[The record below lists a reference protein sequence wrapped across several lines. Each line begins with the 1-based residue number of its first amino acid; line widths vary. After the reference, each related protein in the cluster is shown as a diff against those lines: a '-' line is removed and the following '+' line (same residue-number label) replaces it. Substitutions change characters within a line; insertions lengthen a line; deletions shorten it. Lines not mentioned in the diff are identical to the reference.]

1 MANPL
6 NATFFALRK
15 REKSGVLTGAT
26 VAYFVIML
34 VVLGG
39 FIALN
44 FQGLGVVMGWYGQL
58 LSSAAS
64 GVEPNIDASTIPPGV
79 GMFFLT
85 LIPFMFVIYLLF
97 AAYEA
102 ACLRWMIR
110 GETGGLMGLSLGADT
125 WRVYSTYWIW
135 FLLYMG
141 FSIVFSVITMVVIG
155 VGAVSSNGAADPTQA
170 IAGSALLVALVT
182 LIRIVLMIFFGV
194 RLAPAAAISV
204 GLRKFSFFKAWTVSK
219 GRFWALLGAFL
230 LALLIF
236 IVAEIVIGGV
246 VFAVVGAGL
255 MQMGPNADT
264 SQVLS
269 TLLTPQNLIV
279 IGVAYALILALS
291 VFLYLLFFG
300 INARAVIAAAEDGK
314 IEGLS
319 AETLA
324 KTFE

>member
-26 VAYFVIML
+26 IAYFVVLL
-34 VVLGG
+34 VLLGG

-44 FQGLGVVMGWYGQL
+44 YQALGGVMTWYMQL
-58 LSSAAS
+58 LTAAAS
-64 GVEPNIDASTIPPGV
+64 GAQPNMDPSTLPPGLA
-79 GMFFLT
+79 MFGLT
-85 LIPFMFVIYLLF
+85 LIPFFFVVYVLF

-125 WRVYSTYWIW
+125 WRVYFTYWIW
-135 FLLYMG
+135 FFLYIA
-141 FSIVFSVITMVVIG
+141 FSIVFTILTGVAVAAGMATGSEADALMIG
-155 VGAVSSNGAADPTQA
+155 GPAV
-170 IAGSALLVALVT
+170 LLVT
-182 LIRIVLMIFFGV
+182 LVRIVLMLYFGV

-204 GLRKFSFFKAWTVSK
+204 GMKKFSFFKAWTVSK
-219 GRFWALLGAFL
+219 GRFWSLFGAFL
-230 LALLIF
+230 LVLVIF
-236 IVAEIVIGGV
+236 IIAEIVIGGV
-246 VFAVVGAGL
+246 VLAVIGMGA
-255 MQMGPNADT
+255 MQMGPNADP
-264 SQVLS
+264 SQAFAS
-269 TLLTPQNLIV
+269 MFTPQNMIV
-279 IGVAYALILALS
+279 VGAAYALIIALS
-291 VFLYLLFFG
+291 VLLYLLFFG